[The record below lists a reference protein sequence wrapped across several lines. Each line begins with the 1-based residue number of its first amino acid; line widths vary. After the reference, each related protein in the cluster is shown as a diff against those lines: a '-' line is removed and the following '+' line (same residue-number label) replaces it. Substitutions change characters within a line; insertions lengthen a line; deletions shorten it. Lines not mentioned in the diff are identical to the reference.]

1 MPYMVFSVFVATEWQ
16 HIPDSSSL
24 RPGSNDLPLG
34 EK

>member
-1 MPYMVFSVFVATEWQ
+1 MPYIVFSVLVATKWQ

-24 RPGSNDLPLG
+24 RPGSNEVTC